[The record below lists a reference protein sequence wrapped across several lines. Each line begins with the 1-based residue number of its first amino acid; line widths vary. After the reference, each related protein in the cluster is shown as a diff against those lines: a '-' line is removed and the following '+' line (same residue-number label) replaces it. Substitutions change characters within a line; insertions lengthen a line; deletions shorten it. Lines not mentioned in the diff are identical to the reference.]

1 MSINIVNLNR
11 VGPFTS
17 FFVFLPL
24 LFGYED
30 AAMRR
35 VRHATHMVHHQ
46 HYYQYHNQH
55 HLAVM

>member
-1 MSINIVNLNR
+1 M
-11 VGPFTS
+11 GPFTS